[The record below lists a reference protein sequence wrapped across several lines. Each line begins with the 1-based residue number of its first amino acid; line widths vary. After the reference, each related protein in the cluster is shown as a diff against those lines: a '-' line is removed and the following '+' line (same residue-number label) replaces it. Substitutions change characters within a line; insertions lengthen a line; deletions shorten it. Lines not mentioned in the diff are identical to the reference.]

1 MKGNERFS
9 EKKGPLISRQSA
21 ECKEVVRRR
30 ADPNRERA
38 FHIAIRYNP
47 GFQARLRLD
56 EMLPADQQQLAG
68 ERRLRFFS
76 KSLSFPRERLHFRDG
91 LPHLGRVC
99 ARVGSSEADFML
111 IFQLEMLPLLRET
124 RYDWSYDSGSG
135 TRPVLK
141 RDSFRALYESFK
153 CGVSS
158 RLFA

>member
-1 MKGNERFS
+1 LFAGELTQIGRGHF
-9 EKKGPLISRQSA
+9 ISRFVITRVSKHVSGWMK
-21 ECKEVVRRR
+21 CC
-30 ADPNRERA
+30 
-38 FHIAIRYNP
+38 
-47 GFQARLRLD
+47 
-56 EMLPADQQQLAG
+56 LPINSSSLESG
-68 ERRLRFFS
+68 G
-76 KSLSFPRERLHFRDG
+76 SLSFPRERLHFRDG